1 MNDFESFMA
10 SDAGASARYQQRRRK
25 RIHICID
32 DIEPQSKKMSLNDR
46 AAFQS
51 AVAEQLSEIKR
62 GTFRGDIALKVDL
75 ATSSKSPPHAHT
87 IAKNLLDLL
96 GKRMDGID
104 WPKKSL
110 LYADD
115 SQIQALSVMCR
126 HGEDLPSIGIEARP
140 FSAMLD
146 DLELAIKA
154 IHAAENMDAL
164 YEEEREGEWI
174 DTFRDLVRNEAHSRK
189 ALGDKLYEA
198 YRTMARWSAQRAL
211 LGRSG
216 VNIPVLGW
224 MYGLPRGIPTGID
237 KGTWAGLIGESKL
250 RLQVGE
256 LPISPGGSSAFRQKV
271 ANEIATFKSRWDW
284 IIDPLVVAVALEV
297 IVRPNPK
304 TPPAVLH
311 DLDNIVRDYLVPGIV
326 PAFGTVSDHRWT
338 IDFDELRARDP
349 KLAQSWGP
357 NPTPPS
363 GTRNGVTRYE
373 VWRLPAVENEPG
385 FVSVALVADMDAK
398 PDLMGQMDKCIRD
411 WQEKTIADILGSVG
425 AVDNTPRFPSCLQFL
440 RIYANGAAARMF
452 WPWTTILH
460 QRFARVT
467 ALYNSRRLCS
477 ISPPT

>member
-1 MNDFESFMA
+1 MTDFKSFMA
-10 SDAGASARYQQRRRK
+10 TDAGASARYQQRRRR
-25 RIHICID
+25 RIHISID
-32 DIEPQSKKMSLNDR
+32 DIEPQSKKMSTADR
-46 AAFQS
+46 AAFQT

-62 GTFRGDIALKVDL
+62 GIFRGDIALKLDL

-126 HGEDLPSIGIEARP
+126 HGEDRPNIDIEARP
-140 FSAMLD
+140 FAAMLD
-146 DLELAIKA
+146 DLELAAKA
-154 IHAAENMDAL
+154 IHAAESMDAY
-164 YEEEREGEWI
+164 YEQDREGEWI
-174 DTFRDLVRNEAHSRK
+174 DTFRDLMRNEAQHRA

-198 YRTMARWSAQRAL
+198 YRKMVRWSAQRAL

-224 MYGLPRGIPTGID
+224 MYGLPRGIPTGVD
-237 KGTWAGLIGESKL
+237 KGMWASLIGESKL

-256 LPISPGGSSAFRQKV
+256 LPILTGGSSAFKQTV
-271 ANEIATFKSRWDW
+271 TDEIAAFKARWDW
-284 IIDPLVVAVALEV
+284 IINPLVVAVALEV

-304 TPPAVLH
+304 TPPSVLH
-311 DLDNIVRDYLVPGIV
+311 DLDNIVRDYLIPGVV

-349 KLAQSWGP
+349 KFAKSWGP
-357 NPTPPS
+357 NPTPPV

-373 VWRLPAVENEPG
+373 VWRLPAVENVPG
-385 FVSVALVADMDAK
+385 FVSVALVADVDAK
-398 PDLMGQMDKCIRD
+398 PDLMGQMDRCIRD
-411 WQEKTIADILGSVG
+411 WQENLTEGRG
-425 AVDNTPRFPSCLQFL
+425 
-440 RIYANGAAARMF
+440 Y
-452 WPWTTILH
+452 PW
-460 QRFARVT
+460 QR
-467 ALYNSRRLCS
+467 RRRR
-477 ISPPT
+477 

>member
-1 MNDFESFMA
+1 MNDFKSFMS
-10 SDAGASARYQQRRRK
+10 SDAGASASYQARCRK

-32 DIEPQSKKMSLNDR
+32 DVEPQSKKMSSKDR

-51 AVAEQLSEIKR
+51 AVAEQLTEIR
-62 GTFRGDIALKVDL
+62 RSTFRGDIALKVDL

-96 GKRMDGID
+96 GAKMDGIA

-115 SQIQALSVMCR
+115 SQIQVLSVMCR
-126 HGEDLPSIGIEARP
+126 HGEDRPSIDIEARP
-140 FSAMLD
+140 FTAMLD
-146 DLELAIKA
+146 DLELAIRA
-154 IHAAENMDAL
+154 VHSAENMNAL

-174 DTFRDLVRNEAHSRK
+174 DTFRDLIRDEARSRK
-189 ALGDKLYEA
+189 ALGDKFYEA
-198 YRTMARWSAQRAL
+198 YRAMVRWSAQRAL

-224 MYGLPRGIPTGID
+224 MYGLPKGIPTGID
-237 KGTWAGLIGESKL
+237 KSTWAGLVGESKL

-256 LPISPGGSSAFRQKV
+256 LPISSGGSTLFRQRV
-271 ANEIATFKSRWDW
+271 ADEIATFKSRWDW

-311 DLDNIVRDYLVPGIV
+311 DLDNIVRDYLIPGIV

-338 IDFDELRARDP
+338 IDFDELRERDP
-349 KLAQSWGP
+349 KLAESWGA
-357 NPTPPS
+357 NPTPPA

-385 FVSVALVADMDAK
+385 FVSVALIADMDAK
-398 PDLMGQMDKCIRD
+398 PDLMGQMDRCIRD
-411 WQEKTIADILGSVG
+411 WQASHD
-425 AVDNTPRFPSCLQFL
+425 DDR
-440 RIYANGAAARMF
+440 RH
-452 WPWTTILH
+452 PWRH
-460 QRFARVT
+460 
-467 ALYNSRRLCS
+467 RRRR
-477 ISPPT
+477 

>member
-1 MNDFESFMA
+1 MLTVRMQALTSSRISAALTDFKAFMA
-10 SDAGASARYQQRRRK
+10 TDAGASARFEQRRR
-25 RIHICID
+25 RRVHISID
-32 DIEPQSKKMSLNDR
+32 GIEPQSKKMSTADR
-46 AAFQS
+46 VAFQS
-51 AVAEQLSEIKR
+51 AVAEQLTEVKR
-62 GTFRGDIALKVDL
+62 GTFRGDIALKLDL

-126 HGEDLPSIGIEARP
+126 HGEDRPDIGIEARP
-140 FSAMLD
+140 FAAMLD

-154 IHAAENMDAL
+154 AHAAETMDA
-164 YEEEREGEWI
+164 YFEQDRESEWI
-174 DTFRDLVRNEAHSRK
+174 DTFRDLIRDEAHSRK

-198 YRTMARWSAQRAL
+198 YRKMARWSAQRAL

-224 MYGLPRGIPTGID
+224 MYGLPKGIPTGID
-237 KGTWAGLIGESKL
+237 KNTWAGLIGESKL

-256 LPISPGGSSAFRQKV
+256 LPIATGGSSAFRQKV
-271 ANEIATFKSRWDW
+271 ADEIATFKKRWDW
-284 IIDPLVVAVALEV
+284 IINPLVVAVALEV

-304 TPPAVLH
+304 TPPSVLH
-311 DLDNIVRDYLVPGIV
+311 DLDNIVRDYLIPGIV

-349 KLAQSWGP
+349 KLASSWGP
-357 NPTPPS
+357 NPTPPV
-363 GTRNGVTRYE
+363 GTKNGVTRYE
-373 VWRLPAVENEPG
+373 VWRLPAVDNEPG

-398 PDLMGQMDKCIRD
+398 PDLMGQMDRYIRD
-411 WQEKTIADILGSVG
+411 WQEKLTEDS
-425 AVDNTPRFPSCLQFL
+425 NRH
-440 RIYANGAAARMF
+440 
-452 WPWTTILH
+452 W
-460 QRFARVT
+460 
-467 ALYNSRRLCS
+467 RRRRRR
-477 ISPPT
+477 